1 MPPIASPGCNG
12 EHRWR
17 DVSRLVAHGVSVDV
31 PAGWEAELSTQPDP
45 AMLDAGLESSDP
57 ALVVVHAANFS
68 LPAERG
74 DYGSGAVETMDR
86 GGIFTAVIEFDR
98 ASAASRLFA
107 REGFP
112 TRLEPADFA
121 PDQLHLS
128 LPGQAGLQQFFH
140 VGSRAFC
147 LYAVI
152 GSHSRRNLLV
162 PELNRILSGMSID
175 RRSTD

>member
-1 MPPIASPGCNG
+1 MSMLA
-12 EHRWR
+12 
-17 DVSRLVAHGVSVDV
+17 AHGVSVDV

-45 AMLDAGLESSDP
+45 AMLDPSLESSN
-57 ALVVVHAANFS
+57 ASLVVVHAANFS

-74 DYGSGAVETMDR
+74 DYGSGAVEIMDR
-86 GGIFTAVIEFDR
+86 GGIFAALIEFDS
-98 ASAASRLFA
+98 ASATSKLFA
-107 REGFP
+107 HEGFP

-147 LYAVI
+147 LYTVI
-152 GSHSRRNLLV
+152 GSYSRRNLLV
-162 PELNRILSGMSID
+162 PELNRMLAGLSIG
-175 RRSTD
+175 

>member
-1 MPPIASPGCNG
+1 MSILA
-12 EHRWR
+12 
-17 DVSRLVAHGVSVDV
+17 AHGVSIDV
-31 PAGWEAELSTQPDP
+31 PDGWEAELSTQPDP
-45 AMLDAGLESSDP
+45 SVLDPSQAPSP
-57 ALVVVHAANFS
+57 APLVVLHVANFS

-86 GGIFTAVIEFDR
+86 GGIFAALIEFDG
-98 ASAASRLFA
+98 ASAASKLFA
-107 REGFP
+107 HEGFP

-140 VGSRAFC
+140 AGSRAFC

-152 GSHSRRNLLV
+152 GSYSRRNLLV
-162 PELNRILSGMSID
+162 PELNRVLSGLRIAPQ
-175 RRSTD
+175 RFEP